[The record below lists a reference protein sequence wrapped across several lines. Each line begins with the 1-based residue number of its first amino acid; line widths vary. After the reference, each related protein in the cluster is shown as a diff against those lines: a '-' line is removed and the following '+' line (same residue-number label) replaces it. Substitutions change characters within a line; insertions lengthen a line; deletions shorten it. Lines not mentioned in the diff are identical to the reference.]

1 MHYLGMSA
9 ISGNCIVAYDSGGV
23 LLAIGIA
30 MASCILAMELAY
42 RTRSLLTTIGGSVVL
57 GLSISAMHYSAM
69 MFTTFSLAGTL
80 AVKATPAISSSNL
93 AMLVAVVAF
102 VICGLFLLTAI
113 TDGAV
118 KPVREEPVTPQL
130 HQIQAVQ
137 DATQR
142 GRSPSVA
149 LSKALD
155 GSMPTMTV
163 AGDQAVRIPYER
175 DKTLRFLPAH
185 AILFVQADGH
195 YTRIANAEDE
205 YFCPWSITRV
215 EQSLASENFIR
226 THRSYLV
233 NKSHINGFR
242 RDGDKA
248 VCNVGEGREAEIP
261 VSRRRIS
268 ELQNMLG
275 I

>member
-1 MHYLGMSA
+1 
-9 ISGNCIVAYDSGGV
+9 
-23 LLAIGIA
+23 
-30 MASCILAMELAY
+30 
-42 RTRSLLTTIGGSVVL
+42 
-57 GLSISAMHYSAM
+57 
-69 MFTTFSLAGTL
+69 
-80 AVKATPAISSSNL
+80 
-93 AMLVAVVAF
+93 MLVAVVAF

-130 HQIQAVQ
+130 HQIQAMEG
-137 DATQR
+137 AAQR
-142 GRSPSVA
+142 GRSASVT

-155 GSMPTMTV
+155 GSAAAMAV

-233 NKSHINGFR
+233 NKSHIYGFR
-242 RDGDKA
+242 REGDKA
-248 VCNVGEGREAEIP
+248 VCIVGEGREAEIP
-261 VSRRRIS
+261 VSRRRIP